1 MKYRE
6 YQCPLTLALE
16 IIGGKWKTLVM
27 YHLRHGTLRTGEIRR
42 RIPGITQK
50 MLTQQLRELERDG
63 LVARKTFDTVPP
75 KVEYS
80 LTELGVM
87 AKPILEAMCSW
98 GWTYAEKHESGV
110 VFQIKESQRPPAPLS
125 R

>member
-1 MKYRE
+1 MKHRE
-6 YQCPLTLALE
+6 YECPLTLALE
-16 IIGGKWKTLVM
+16 IIRGKWKTLVM
-27 YHLRHGTLRTGEIRR
+27 YHLRHGTLRTGEIKR

-63 LVARKTFDTVPP
+63 LVIRKTFDTVPP
-75 KVEYS
+75 RVEYS

-98 GWTYAEKHESGV
+98 GWTYAEKRGSGI
-110 VFQIKESQRPPAPLS
+110 VFQIKEVQKPTAPLP